1 MGVENNT
8 VLISMDEL
16 ALLLDLKTRVDVL
29 IERIAHDDFFR
40 TEDVLRIIGTDEA
53 VELADKLREKEEER
67 MKKFLMVLLSIAFV
81 LNLAIVIGLIG
92 GYGSPRRALYTI
104 TDELMNSAYRFK
116 RGWQFKNSLP

>member
-29 IERIAHDDFFR
+29 IERIAHNDFFR
-40 TEDVLRIIGTDEA
+40 TEDVLRVLGTDEA

-67 MKKFLMVLLSIAFV
+67 MKKFRSDTLEAV
-81 LNLAIVIGLIG
+81 
-92 GYGSPRRALYTI
+92 
-104 TDELMNSAYRFK
+104 DEA
-116 RGWQFKNSLP
+116 GD

>member
-16 ALLLDLKTRVDVL
+16 AWLLDLKTRVDVL

-40 TEDVLRIIGTDEA
+40 TEDVLRILGTDEA

-67 MKKFLMVLLSIAFV
+67 MRKFRSDTSEGV
-81 LNLAIVIGLIG
+81 
-92 GYGSPRRALYTI
+92 
-104 TDELMNSAYRFK
+104 DEA
-116 RGWQFKNSLP
+116 GD

>member
-16 ALLLDLKTRVDVL
+16 AWLLDLKTRVDVL

-40 TEDVLRIIGTDEA
+40 TEDVLRILGTDEA

-67 MKKFLMVLLSIAFV
+67 ARKYRSDTSEAV
-81 LNLAIVIGLIG
+81 
-92 GYGSPRRALYTI
+92 
-104 TDELMNSAYRFK
+104 DEA
-116 RGWQFKNSLP
+116 GD

>member
-40 TEDVLRIIGTDEA
+40 TEDVLRILGTDEA
-53 VELADKLREKEEER
+53 VKLADKLREKEEER
-67 MKKFLMVLLSIAFV
+67 MKKFRSDTSEGV
-81 LNLAIVIGLIG
+81 
-92 GYGSPRRALYTI
+92 
-104 TDELMNSAYRFK
+104 DEA
-116 RGWQFKNSLP
+116 GD

>member
-40 TEDVLRIIGTDEA
+40 TEDVLRILGTDEA
-53 VELADKLREKEEER
+53 VKLADKLREKEEKR
-67 MKKFLMVLLSIAFV
+67 KKKFRSDTSEAV
-81 LNLAIVIGLIG
+81 
-92 GYGSPRRALYTI
+92 
-104 TDELMNSAYRFK
+104 DEA
-116 RGWQFKNSLP
+116 GD